1 MAVRGR
7 AVYKN
12 HNHTLYTAELSP
24 INHNGC

>member
-12 HNHTLYTAELSP
+12 HNHTLYISTE
-24 INHNGC
+24 

>member
-12 HNHTLYTAELSP
+12 HNPTLCIYRVISP
-24 INHNGC
+24 